1 MLDSLQV
8 VNNKELVNNI
18 ATVFLCPQ
26 TFDTTTF
33 NPECNGHL
41 FVGGL
46 PNERTKV
53 NTGFGIPKFYT
64 GIQTKEQQS

>member
-1 MLDSLQV
+1 V

-33 NPECNGHL
+33 NPECNRHL
-41 FVGGL
+41 FDGGL
-46 PNERTKV
+46 PNERTKI
-53 NTGFGIPKFYT
+53 NIGFGIPKVHT
-64 GIQTKEQQS
+64 SIQTKKQQS